1 MTTYDLF
8 STLLKLG
15 IVDDSNWVF
24 EQYDMIG
31 FHICLEYEQI
41 RKGEFE
47 GDIRICDGWKV
58 DKVQDT
64 LN

>member
-1 MTTYDLF
+1 MTTYDLL
-8 STLLKLG
+8 SVLLKLG
-15 IVDDSNWVF
+15 IVDDNNLVF
-24 EQYDMIG
+24 VKYDMLG
-31 FHICLEYEQI
+31 YDICLEYEQI
-41 RKGEFE
+41 IKGEFE